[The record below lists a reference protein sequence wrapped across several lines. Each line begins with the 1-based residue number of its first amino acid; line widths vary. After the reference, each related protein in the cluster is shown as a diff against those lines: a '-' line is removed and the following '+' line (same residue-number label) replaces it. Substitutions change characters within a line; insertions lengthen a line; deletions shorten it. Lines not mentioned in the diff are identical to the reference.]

1 MVEFVKKMT
10 SKISIFLLSI
20 LFGVALQAAYE
31 TERAAVIALGDLTTA
46 PAIYTDAATPGT
58 SGSVSAGD
66 LKEIYYDALDYRGNP
81 TRVYAW
87 IGIPAG
93 ASSASPVPG
102 MVLVHGG
109 GGTAY
114 HEWVEKWVER
124 GYAAISIAVEGQ
136 TNVDT
141 DPVTPGN
148 QWFKHAMAG
157 PSRGA
162 LYDDSPDSLTDQ
174 WMYHAV
180 ADTVLA
186 NSLLRSLP
194 QVDATKIGLSGYSWG
209 GVITST
215 VIGIDD
221 RFMFAIPT
229 YGCGHKYDSRNYY
242 GSNLV
247 SNELYRQ
254 VWDPM
259 IRIANATMPVLW
271 FSWPEEPHFL
281 MDSLAYTYLGA
292 PGTRMVSL
300 KPGMGHGGNWHS
312 PEYYDY
318 ADSIVSGAGPWCVQ
332 QSLNT
337 VGSIATVVFKS
348 SKTLNAASLVYTT
361 DNDEVTSDIS
371 TNLIWTEIAAD
382 SLVESPV
389 GTWAVTVTLPDGVTG
404 WFVNV
409 EATGSDTGGLFGYVD
424 SNIVASSDYQEIN
437 NLILSPSNTVE
448 IEHSLAEDQSNG
460 IVDIAYTGPA
470 NMEISSITISG
481 ESHAGAFAC
490 LTSTPLVLYTPTPDM
505 TPISIQFDNTV
516 AGLADAETATATL
529 TIVWDELDG
538 STGQI
543 SLPISVTAHAGAIVV
558 FDTSADWASK
568 DVTAIDRVVV
578 RSGAA
583 VTVGEFVE
591 PNRVVN
597 GSFETPDS
605 PDVAFNGISPI
616 TVGSDNLTGWM
627 VADADVWLIDHWDRF
642 GNEPNTE
649 ASDGDQYLQ
658 LQDSGSG
665 VATIRQDIATEV
677 GVTYQLTFDYSGVD
691 TEAHSVE
698 LTYAVGELEQTVTYF
713 TGTPMQAWQSELF
726 EFQATSTTTTLSFT
740 GDSVGGGFYGIGIDN
755 VSVVRLSAAT
765 SGMADNIV
773 VNDEASPT
781 TATFNINEDF
791 ALTATTSIDLGA
803 DTGAGFVNQSTGTVT
818 TAALTINTRG
828 TGDLSQYTLSGGAV
842 SATEVAVNDSGAMHL
857 SGGTVTDGGVLRVAT
872 GGLLAIDGGSFFH
885 PSNDTITG
893 GGLIQM
899 QSGTFSTGTNTNA
912 GQILNA
918 NVEISGG
925 TFSMLNQVIF
935 SQNQPLE
942 FKVIGE
948 EASIT
953 MKYLQ
958 FGESSGSQGTL
969 KFVFDEKGISPITVT
984 NWMFLDLAT
993 IVVDGSAYTGGA
1005 ATFPLVTSSAFLGLA
1020 DPANFVVTGFEE
1032 RGLHATVVQDDVVD
1046 ECLTLVLV
1054 QNAYGAWAGGK
1065 GLSGADAHLT
1075 ADPDGDG
1082 LNNQAEF
1089 ICGSDPNDGSGHGSA
1104 PSLESGAGGL
1114 EFVYFRQVDQSSEGL
1129 SYTVKSTTDL
1139 SLPYASWGVD
1149 GLGVPVVTPIDV
1161 TLDKVAVPVVTNGES
1176 QRFVHVVVDW

>member
-1 MVEFVKKMT
+1 MAPKV
-10 SKISIFLLSI
+10 SILLLSI
-20 LFGVALQAAYE
+20 LSGAALQAAYE
-31 TERAAVIALGDLTTA
+31 TERAAVAALGDLTTA

-58 SGSVSAGD
+58 SDSVSAGD
-66 LKEIYYDALDYRGNP
+66 LKEIYYDALDYNGNP

-87 IGIPAG
+87 IGVPTG
-93 ASSASPVPG
+93 ASAASPVPG

-114 HEWVEKWVER
+114 REWVEKWVER

-136 TNVDT
+136 TNVDS

-162 LYDDSPDSLTDQ
+162 LYNDSPDSLTDQ

-194 QVDATKIGLSGYSWG
+194 EVDASKIGLSGYSWG

-242 GSNLV
+242 GANLAG
-247 SNELYRQ
+247 NELYRE

-281 MDSLAYTYLGA
+281 MDSLAYTYHRA
-292 PGTRMVSL
+292 PGERMVSL

-318 ADSIVSGAGPWCVQ
+318 ADSMVSGAGPWCVQ
-332 QSLNT
+332 QSLNL
-337 VGSIATVVFKS
+337 VGHTATVVFNS

-361 DNDEVTSDIS
+361 GNDEITSDIS

-382 SLVESPV
+382 SLVESSAE
-389 GTWAVTVTLPDGVTG
+389 TWTVTATLPAGVTG

-409 EATGSDTGGLFGYVD
+409 EATGSDTGDLFGYVD

-437 NLILSPSNTVE
+437 NLILSPSNTLE
-448 IEHSLAEDQSNG
+448 MEHSLAEDQSTD
-460 IVDIAYTGPA
+460 IVDVAYTGPA
-470 NMEISSITISG
+470 NAEISSITISG

-490 LTSTPLVLYTPTPDM
+490 LTSTPLVLLTPSPSTTPV
-505 TPISIQFDNTV
+505 SIQFDNTV
-516 AGLADAETATATL
+516 AGLADSETATATL
-529 TIVWDELDG
+529 TIIWDELDG
-538 STGQI
+538 STDQI
-543 SLPISVTAHAGAIVV
+543 SLPISATARAGVTVVYDVSVDLASQDVSAMDDIIIRNGAV
-558 FDTSADWASK
+558 
-568 DVTAIDRVVV
+568 
-578 RSGAA
+578 

-591 PNRVVN
+591 PNLVVN
-597 GSFETPDS
+597 GSFEAPDS
-605 PDVAFNGISPI
+605 PDVAFNGILPI
-616 TVGSDNLTGWM
+616 AVGSDSLTGWM
-627 VADADVWLIDHWDRF
+627 VADADVWVIDHWDRF
-642 GNEPNTE
+642 ENEPNTE

-677 GVTYQLTFDYSGVD
+677 GATYQLTFDYSGVD
-691 TEAHSVE
+691 TTSHSVE
-698 LTYAVGELEQTVTYF
+698 LTYTVGGLEQTVTYF
-713 TGTPMQAWQSELF
+713 TGTPMLAWQSELF
-726 EFQATSTTTTLSFT
+726 EFQATSTMTTLSLT
-740 GDSVGGGFYGIGIDN
+740 GESVGGGFYGIGIDN
-755 VSVVRLSAAT
+755 VSVVTLLPAT
-765 SGMADNIV
+765 SGMADTIV
-773 VNDEASPT
+773 VNDGASPA
-781 TATFNINEDF
+781 TATLSVNEDF
-791 ALTATTSIDLGA
+791 ALTATTSIDLGVG
-803 DTGAGFVNQSTGTVT
+803 TGAGFVNQSTGTVT
-818 TAALTINTRG
+818 TAALRINSSD
-828 TGDLSQYTLSGGAV
+828 TGDRSQYTISGGAV
-842 SATEVAVNDSGAMHL
+842 NATEITVNNSGAMHL
-857 SGGTVTDGGVLRVAT
+857 TGGTVTDGGVLTVAS
-872 GGLLAIDGGSFFH
+872 GGLLAIGGGSFFH
-885 PSNDTITG
+885 PSNDAISG
-893 GGLIQM
+893 GGLIQL
-899 QSGTFSTGTNTNA
+899 QSGTFSSGTNTNA
-912 GQILNA
+912 GQVLNA

-925 TFSMLNQVIF
+925 TFSMLNQIIF
-935 SQNQPLE
+935 SPSQSLE

-948 EASIT
+948 GASIA

-958 FGESSGSQGTL
+958 FGGTGDSQGTV
-969 KFVFDEKGISPITVT
+969 KFVFDSSGVSPITVT
-984 NWMFLDLAT
+984 NWMFLDLAR

-1005 ATFPLVTSSAFLGLA
+1005 ATFPLVASGAFLGLA
-1020 DPANFVVTGFEE
+1020 DPANLVVTGFEE
-1032 RGLHATVVQDDVVD
+1032 RGLSATLVQDDAVD
-1046 ECLTLVLV
+1046 ECLKLVLV
-1054 QNAYGAWAGGK
+1054 QNAYGAWASGK
-1065 GLSGADAHLT
+1065 GLSGADTHLT
-1075 ADPDGDG
+1075 ADPDADG

-1089 ICGSDPNDGSGHGSA
+1089 IRGSDPDDGSGHGSA
-1104 PSLESGAGGL
+1104 PSLESEAGGL

-1139 SLPYASWGVD
+1139 SLPYLSWGVD
-1149 GLGVPVVTPIDV
+1149 GLGVPVVTPIDT
-1161 TLDKVAVPVVTNGES
+1161 TLDKVAVPVVTTGES
-1176 QRFVHVVVDW
+1176 QRFVRMVVDW